1 MSRQLAFSSTISV
14 MVMAAFALS
23 ATVKAQDFGARD
35 LDARASTAQAAAMV
49 SGR

>member
-23 ATVKAQDFGARD
+23 TAAAVNARDGAPRQPATV
-35 LDARASTAQAAAMV
+35 QAAAAN
-49 SGR
+49 GR

>member
-1 MSRQLAFSSTISV
+1 MTRQLAFSSTISA

-23 ATVKAQDFGARD
+23 TTVKASAAVPHVP
-35 LDARASTAQAAAMV
+35 LAQVGTV

>member
-14 MVMAAFALS
+14 MVMALFALS
-23 ATVKAQDFGARD
+23 ATVKAQDFVP
-35 LDARASTAQAAAMV
+35 RAPLAPVVAT

>member
-23 ATVKAQDFGARD
+23 TTVKAQDVAQ
-35 LDARASTAQAAAMV
+35 RASVVQIETV

>member
-1 MSRQLAFSSTISV
+1 MMHMSRQLAFSSTISV

-23 ATVKAQDFGARD
+23 TSTVATASLV
-35 LDARASTAQAAAMV
+35 RAPAPVVA

>member
-23 ATVKAQDFGARD
+23 TTVKAQDVVQRPPVVQIEA
-35 LDARASTAQAAAMV
+35 V

>member
-23 ATVKAQDFGARD
+23 TAATAYARD
-35 LDARASTAQAAAMV
+35 AAPRAHAKVVATST
-49 SGR
+49 R